1 MTKFADL
8 VRFTEKTLMGNFSFC
23 AAIETVDANIALEVN
38 DSIQDCSN
46 SIDFA
51 VTYSDS
57 INIT

>member
-1 MTKFADL
+1 
-8 VRFTEKTLMGNFSFC
+8 MGNFSFF
-23 AAIETVDANIALEVN
+23 AAIETVDANIALKVN

-57 INIT
+57 INISKTNSDSTERFIA